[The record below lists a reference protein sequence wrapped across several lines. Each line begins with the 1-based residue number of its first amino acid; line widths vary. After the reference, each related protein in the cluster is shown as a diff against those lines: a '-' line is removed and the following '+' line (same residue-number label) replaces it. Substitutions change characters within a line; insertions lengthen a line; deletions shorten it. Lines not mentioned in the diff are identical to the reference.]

1 MICSREKE
9 ESNSELFQVNNV
21 QEEEDERLDSGGAIQ
36 QLSMLHLISAA
47 KHQRPTTKTPEKCTS
62 CGGSM
67 KRPSPSFP
75 SSLQEPSPKRLSLLP
90 PSPPSLLYRSLSEP
104 IDSLGLL
111 NPQTADNSKISPPP
125 PILSDPSPVNNSE
138 SRNRPPIPPLH
149 RCLSDPT
156 AAALEFRPQT
166 IKSPA
171 QESPNTKRVK
181 RMKDRLKQMRE
192 WWDQVLQEEDEE
204 EEEEDSYAIANA
216 AEDNNSKEEDKG
228 EEAKT
233 SEESVWVEEK
243 GGEGLVIHFK
253 CPCNKGY
260 EILLSGNNCYYK
272 LM

>member
-1 MICSREKE
+1 
-9 ESNSELFQVNNV
+9 
-21 QEEEDERLDSGGAIQ
+21 
-36 QLSMLHLISAA
+36 MLHLISAA
-47 KHQRPTTKTPEKCTS
+47 KHHRPTTKTPEKCTS

-90 PSPPSLLYRSLSEP
+90 PSPSPLYRSLSEP
-104 IDSLGLL
+104 IDS
-111 NPQTADNSKISPPP
+111 QDFKISPPP
-125 PILSDPSPVNNSE
+125 PILSDPSPVKNSE

-149 RCLSDPT
+149 RSLSDPT
-156 AAALEFRPQT
+156 AAALEFRPSPPQT
-166 IKSPA
+166 IKSPSA
-171 QESPNTKRVK
+171 QESPNTK
-181 RMKDRLKQMRE
+181 
-192 WWDQVLQEEDEE
+192 
-204 EEEEDSYAIANA
+204 
-216 AEDNNSKEEDKG
+216 

>member
-1 MICSREKE
+1 MICSRENE

-21 QEEEDERLDSGGAIQ
+21 QQEEEEDERLDSGGAIQ

-47 KHQRPTTKTPEKCTS
+47 KHHRPTTKTPEKCTS

-90 PSPPSLLYRSLSEP
+90 PSPSPLYRSLSEP
-104 IDSLGLL
+104 IDSLSIL

-125 PILSDPSPVNNSE
+125 PILSDPSPVKNSE

-149 RCLSDPT
+149 RSLSDPT
-156 AAALEFRPQT
+156 AAALEFRPSPPQT

-181 RMKDRLKQMRE
+181 RMKDRLRQMRE

-204 EEEEDSYAIANA
+204 EEEEE
-216 AEDNNSKEEDKG
+216 EDNNNSKEEDKG